1 MNVAL
6 PKLPDCWGRMGS
18 TWCLAALA
26 TVLPAQAAGASEFS
40 IRLDDVAPGGVDV
53 RVSLLTTCTS
63 YECGRASLTHHP
75 QSAAVP
81 ALSVERFLEG
91 GGVVRG
97 STPED
102 RDAWWVVVEAGTA
115 LPLAMLWR
123 PPAADGHLPPAPMVE
138 KVSCQVTVRGEE
150 GAVLPGAHAT
160 PVIVELPAALETARP
175 QRPAVFPGWRPWV
188 QPVRTNTS
196 GRATLDAPDGGA
208 TVVHVRAS
216 GYRSAAT
223 PCRPSA
229 PSTVRLQRVSTGT
242 RRLEDSLGHPLAG
255 ALARDHLGIPLA
267 ISDAEGNIDIDID
280 IDIATVAEPA
290 QGGKPSTTTRK
301 VGTSAKPE
309 RIWFETA
316 DGAVYGLAR
325 ASSDRLVAHE
335 RSHLR
340 TGLIH
345 LRDSPSDEPP
355 AMPAYTWSW
364 REPNLPWPA
373 LDPRA
378 ATPLVRIEGD
388 RYTIRAL
395 PGEHV
400 WFVAEG
406 TAHAA
411 CAEPA
416 PPSVLDAFE
425 PADRACPALEAAPRI
440 DGVVVDETGAP
451 IPDAEIRFDWHVTA
465 GEATVVKAGPYYRG
479 GALMRSDARGR
490 FTGRHVPLE
499 LTSFASR
506 SSFSSRQIRVDRPPF
521 LPVRR
526 RLLHHF
532 EDPFGGYRITLLRG
546 VRISGRVVDTLT
558 AEPIGAAEVGLG
570 RFSDR
575 GARSL
580 LLGPLEATSGAF
592 GQQVRT
598 TRTDPSGLFEMNA
611 WPGQQDL
618 IVRAPGRASLIRR
631 NLELPPEGVDL
642 GDIGLNTEFQVMG
655 LVLSPDAAPVAQAMV
670 MAAGSYTAGA
680 LDEPRTDAERS
691 DIAGRFET
699 NEEGRFRIPGL
710 SEDSLVDLVIAAP
723 GFATE
728 RRLEVPP
735 TESAPIEVQ
744 LEPEAV
750 IAGRVIFRSEGV
762 QTRLDVLAD
771 DGERTSLGTNED
783 GEFRTRGL
791 AAGQY
796 NVVARSP
803 DSGYLTIRNG
813 PGAPSIV
820 RASRRGEDATVSVEI
835 DAGETVEVEL
845 ELGLGERRLVGRV
858 VEYGIGLAGVEISVS
873 GLTATT
879 DGDGRYAVDGL
890 PSGRAWVTAARGPSG
905 SVNEES
911 DTLRKTVDIE
921 SKSARL
927 DFDFSIYEVAGRATL
942 GNGSPAAG
950 VELSLSR
957 VDDAL
962 PFVTRTTAGAD
973 GSFDARLPS
982 GEYRADALLDGL
994 WTVSRNGFRVRGH
1007 RSDIRVRFGHSLTI
1021 TGTVQGLREGEAE
1034 QLLVEAVSDG
1044 LDIRSARK
1052 RSGSPAEFSIN
1063 GMEAGLWTVI
1073 ARIGNSGRRAEKKV
1087 RLVDEDARVALVF
1100 ENLPALRGTVLLDGR
1115 PLEGT
1120 QVLLA
1125 RGRDLAGARRFWTRH
1140 NGSFR
1145 FPDLEPGNY
1154 TLGVG
1159 AETRTVSIRAETDL
1173 TIELR
1178 SGRVEGLATD
1188 SRSGA
1193 PLAGAAVSVWPILA
1207 RRQHAEMLGIVRST
1221 FIDAQGEF
1229 TFDRLPEGAWE
1240 LAVDGIRGTRRIEVE
1255 ANGIIRITVP

>member
-1 MNVAL
+1 MSVAL
-6 PKLPDCWGRMGS
+6 PKLPDRWGRIAS
-18 TWCLAALA
+18 TWCFAALA
-26 TVLPAQAAGASEFS
+26 TVLPAQADGASEFS
-40 IRLDDVAPGGVDV
+40 VRLDDVAPGGVDV

-63 YECGRASLTHHP
+63 YECGRSTLSEEPT
-75 QSAAVP
+75 SAAVP
-81 ALSVERFLEG
+81 ALSVQRFLEG
-91 GGVVRG
+91 RGVVRG

-123 PPAADGHLPPAPMVE
+123 PPAADGHLPPAPIVE
-138 KVSCQVTVRGEE
+138 KASCQVTVRGED
-150 GAVLPGAHAT
+150 GTALAGAHAA
-160 PVIVELPAALETARP
+160 PVIVELPRALETARP
-175 QRPAVFPGWRPWV
+175 QRPAVFPGWRPWLR
-188 QPVRTNTS
+188 PARADTS
-196 GRATLDAPDGGA
+196 GRATLDMPDGGA
-208 TVVHVRAS
+208 IVVHVRAS

-223 PCRPSA
+223 PCRPGA
-229 PSTVRLQRVSTGT
+229 ASTVRLEPASTGT
-242 RRLEDSLGHPLAG
+242 RRLEDSQGRPLTA
-255 ALARDHLGIPLA
+255 ALARDHLGMPLA
-267 ISDAEGNIDIDID
+267 VSDAEGNIDIDI
-280 IDIATVAEPA
+280 ATVAVPA
-290 QGGKPSTTTRK
+290 EGGKPSTTTRK
-301 VGTSAKPE
+301 IGTSAKPE

-395 PGEHV
+395 PGEHL

-425 PADRACPALEAAPRI
+425 PTDRACPALEAAPRI

-451 IPDAEIRFDWHVTA
+451 IPDAEIRFDWLVRA

-479 GALMRSDARGR
+479 GALMRSDSRGR
-490 FTGRHVPLE
+490 FTGRHVPLD

-506 SSFSSRQIRVDRPPF
+506 SSFSSRQIRVDRPPL

-532 EDPFGGYRITLLRG
+532 EDPVGGYRITLLRG

-762 QTRLDVLAD
+762 QTWLDVLAD

-803 DSGYLTIRNG
+803 DSGSLIIGNG

-957 VDDAL
+957 VDYAL
-962 PFVTRTTAGAD
+962 PFGTRTTTDAD
-973 GSFDARLPS
+973 GSFDARLPP
-982 GEYRADALLDGL
+982 GEYRADALIDGS
-994 WTVSRNGFRVRGH
+994 WTASRNAFRVRGH
-1007 RSDIRVRFGHSLTI
+1007 RSGVRVRFGRSFTI
-1021 TGTVQGLREGEAE
+1021 SGTVHGLREGEAE
-1034 QLLVEAVSDG
+1034 RLRVEAVSES

-1052 RSGSPAEFSIN
+1052 QPGSPAEFSIN
-1063 GMEAGLWTVI
+1063 RLEAGLWTVI

-1140 NGSFR
+1140 AGSFR

-1178 SGRVEGLATD
+1178 SGRVEGLAID

-1193 PLAGAAVSVWPILA
+1193 PLAGAGVSVWPILA
-1207 RRQHAEMLGIVRST
+1207 RRQHAEMLGIVRRT
-1221 FIDAQGEF
+1221 FIDSRGGF

-1240 LAVDGIRGTRRIEVE
+1240 LAVDGIRGTRHIEVK
-1255 ANGIIRITVP
+1255 ANDIIRITVP